1 MQFETSRAFE
11 HIDRLSYEI
20 GPRVSGTRGE
30 RLSADYIERCLR
42 STGIEVRRQPFTFT
56 DKRARER
63 TFAVMLT
70 AAFLV
75 SPLLSPL
82 VSAPVWLSLLALSIL
97 SPFPRRGGLNL
108 IARIPGRGPP
118 LALSAHHDTA
128 GPAER
133 GRTPHAVILSAAT
146 AAILIRPLVH
156 PWLALWAPVAALLAA
171 STVNIFRDGR
181 SSPGANDNASGV
193 AVLLE
198 VARCVAGEQNR
209 PDLYLLFTGGE
220 EFGQTGMRHLVRSGI
235 LPRGLPILN
244 VDTVGYGG
252 QAYYVE
258 GNGLR
263 KNVRTSEEMNR
274 RLAEAAARLSIEIR
288 PWWSARSNQDH
299 VEAIRAGH
307 PSTTLT
313 FDSPKAPPDR
323 EAVKSGLRN
332 ARRSAY
338 RWIHTPDDLP
348 DKLDPATVE
357 MAGNLVLE
365 LLLGEFKR
373 GAQDDLEVRK

>member
-42 STGIEVRRQPFTFT
+42 STGIEVRRQSFTFT

-63 TFAVMLT
+63 TFAVLLT
-70 AAFLV
+70 ATFLV
-75 SPLLSPL
+75 SPLFSLL
-82 VSAPVWLSLLALSIL
+82 VSAPVWLSFLALSL
-97 SPFPRRGGLNL
+97 FAPFPRRRGLNL
-108 IARIPGRGPP
+108 IARIPGGRPP

-133 GRTPHAVILSAAT
+133 DRASHTVILSAAT
-146 AAILIRPLVH
+146 AVILIRPLVY
-156 PWLALWAPVAALLAA
+156 PWVALWAPIATLLVA
-171 STVNIFRDGR
+171 STINIFRDGR
-181 SSPGANDNASGV
+181 PSPGANDNASGV

-198 VARCVAGEQNR
+198 VARCLAGEQNR
-209 PDLYLLFTGGE
+209 PELHLLFTGGE
-220 EFGQTGMRHLVRSGI
+220 EFSQTGMRYLVRSGI
-235 LPRGLPILN
+235 LPKGVPILN

-258 GNGLR
+258 GNGL
-263 KNVRTSEEMNR
+263 NGSVRTSEEMNR

-299 VEAIRAGH
+299 VEAILAGH

-313 FDSPKAPPDR
+313 FESPKAPTDR
-323 EAVKSGLRN
+323 EAVEAGLKN
-332 ARRSAY
+332 ARRSTY
-338 RWIHTPDDLP
+338 RWLHTPEDLP

-357 MAGNLVLE
+357 TAGNMILE
-365 LLLGEFKR
+365 LLLGEFKQ
-373 GAQDDLEVRK
+373 GVKEDLEVRG